1 MIDICVGE
9 YVRTTQG
16 YIAKVERIDDTFIWF
31 DGTIWFDGYE
41 VCSELSIKNELG
53 LYDQSNEI
61 IKHSFNII
69 DLIEV
74 GDYVNGNKILIIFEI
89 SKVREGKELFCMG
102 EGGFEGEISYFNEDI
117 QTIVTHEQF
126 KSMEY
131 KVGGEDD

>member
-1 MIDICVGE
+1 MIDIHVGE

-31 DGTIWFDGYE
+31 DGVIWFDYE
-41 VCSELSIKNELG
+41 ECWELRIKSELG
-53 LYDQSNEI
+53 LDDQLNEI

-69 DLIEV
+69 DLIES
-74 GDYVNGNKILIIFEI
+74 GDYVNGSEVYDVKKIA
-89 SKVREGKELFCMG
+89 SKNYEQSWILLSNYDRDAILSKQIKNV
-102 EGGFEGEISYFNEDI
+102 
-117 QTIVTHEQF
+117 VTKEQF